1 MPNYLFDLDLDEFEM
16 YDSDVEYEDSY
27 DFYDSEFDRKTY
39 IEEYYAKYY
48 VED

>member
-1 MPNYLFDLDLDEFEM
+1 MPNHLFDLDLDDFEM
-16 YDSDVEYEDSY
+16 YDTDYDDDYE
-27 DFYDSEFDRKTY
+27 FYDSEFDRKSY

>member
-1 MPNYLFDLDLDEFEM
+1 MAQYLFELDLQEFEM
-16 YDSDVEYEDSY
+16 YDLEYEDSY
-27 DFYDSEFDRKTY
+27 DFYESEFDRKSY